1 LRENQDQILDQ
12 ARIEE
17 SLLSKRL
24 LAYEKRFNDFKRKIA
39 EERQNDRKLVEREKQ
54 WAQKVAELRAELRKQ
69 REET

>member
-1 LRENQDQILDQ
+1 
-12 ARIEE
+12 
-17 SLLSKRL
+17 